1 MQMSYYSIDY
11 DEAPPFEY
19 IDIFGRELKPGDYAL
34 YGLNLIYHDGKE
46 DARYIYEAPLFQV
59 EDREATCDKPHP
71 QKIYGRYQY
80 VYKICNP
87 SEFERK
93 VLEHKCILNDF
104 YDLPDKKVFEEDIFL
119 RKSHPGDFV
128 LYKKYTFLDLPRC
141 APAYG
146 ILVSNSEAFTGSEV
160 IDVYGY
166 YIIENPSEEEVEIKE
181 KLMTE
186 YKDFIQKRFMKRRKK

>member
-1 MQMSYYSIDY
+1 MSYYSIDY

-34 YGLNLIYHDGKE
+34 YGLNLLYRGGKE
-46 DARYIYEAPLFQV
+46 DARYLYEAPLFQI
-59 EDREATCDKPHP
+59 EDKEKADDKPHP
-71 QKIYGRYQY
+71 DKVYGRFYY
-80 VYKICNP
+80 VYKICNS

-93 VLEHKCILNDF
+93 VLENKCILNDF

-166 YIIENPSEEEVEIKE
+166 YIIENPSEEEAEIKE